1 MTLLK
6 NKIFFNGEITKNWA
20 ILVPDI
26 WGDFYIM
33 IYKNNFFTKKNI
45 IHFFYIVS
53 YIIYKSPL
61 EACFSCFIKL
71 KAPPGIFVEKKFLFL
86 KVF

>member
-1 MTLLK
+1 M
-6 NKIFFNGEITKNWA
+6 
-20 ILVPDI
+20 VPDI
-26 WGDFYIM
+26 WGDIQHNDIQKQIFLQN
-33 IYKNNFFTKKNI
+33 KCDSL
-45 IHFFYIVS
+45 FYIVS

>member
-1 MTLLK
+1 MERSQRIRQLWCQ
-6 NKIFFNGEITKNWA
+6 IFGRIQHDNMQKQ
-20 ILVPDI
+20 
-26 WGDFYIM
+26 
-33 IYKNNFFTKKNI
+33 FFLQKENM
-45 IHFFYIVS
+45 IHFFYLVS

>member
-1 MTLLK
+1 MERSQRIGQLWCQIFGRIQRNNMQKQFVVVRK
-6 NKIFFNGEITKNWA
+6 N
-20 ILVPDI
+20 
-26 WGDFYIM
+26 M
-33 IYKNNFFTKKNI
+33 

>member
-1 MTLLK
+1 MM
-6 NKIFFNGEITKNWA
+6 
-20 ILVPDI
+20 PDI
-26 WGDFYIM
+26 WGDIQHNIM
-33 IYKNNFFTKKNI
+33 QKQFFLQNKYDSL
-45 IHFFYIVS
+45 FYIVS

>member
-1 MTLLK
+1 MERSQRIRQLWCQ
-6 NKIFFNGEITKNWA
+6 IFGRIQHDNMQKQF
-20 ILVPDI
+20 
-26 WGDFYIM
+26 
-33 IYKNNFFTKKNI
+33 FFTKRKYDSL
-45 IHFFYIVS
+45 FYLVS